1 MFIDEFKYK
10 IINNTNILILHLFEA
25 YEFLQKYIFQLSSI
39 YLLPLVSGMVAIATA
54 IFLSSS

>member
-25 YEFLQKYIFQLSSI
+25 CEFLQKYLSIIFHLLTSI
-39 YLLPLVSGMVAIATA
+39 G
-54 IFLSSS
+54 